1 MSREV
6 FVKKTVCRSGDL
18 ETTALLAT
26 VYLMAVTRLT
36 GSEAVRAVLA
46 DQLEPLSCLAE
57 EVEGR
62 LVDWEWEVAGLVRE
76 RLRLAMVAGSNQG
89 GEQAWAEHR
98 LELYYSVS
106 EGGREGGSHLIH
118 LGQKNSRK
126 GGRPSEIELNG
137 AFPGEVNVR

>member
-1 MSREV
+1 MSSIV
-6 FVKKTVCRSGDL
+6 YSVCLFPHLSPCVRSGEL
-18 ETTALLAT
+18 ERTSLLAT

-46 DQLEPLSCLAE
+46 DQLEPLSGLAE

-76 RLRLAMVAGSNQG
+76 RLRLAMLGGNRQA

-98 LELYYSVS
+98 LEQYYSV
-106 EGGREGGSHLIH
+106 R
-118 LGQKNSRK
+118 QN
-126 GGRPSEIELNG
+126 IETLKL
-137 AFPGEVNVR
+137 